1 MTNAWRG
8 EIEEPGA
15 ESLTVHTIRAGWHGD
30 TQGGDYIPAKA
41 SAWTRSAALSMSAVS
56 PHDVRPHLLALARW
70 ELTGAIEPCL
80 SYGRAYLRAWCS
92 RKRQRPRPAV
102 IEAVALDALTLVF
115 WGRVRKGLPT
125 IEERR
130 VELCVDKNRYSA
142 YRDLMARVYRRRLS
156 EAAGRY
162 KLIWIHHVPH
172 RVDYPGNGFSDGS
185 LWIKAHAKPGIARTL
200 IPDIQHPQSGIIN
213 GRQDFTAMTAP
224 VSRARAA

>member
-1 MTNAWRG
+1 MTQAWRG
-8 EIEEPGA
+8 ENEEPGA
-15 ESLTVHTIRAGWHGD
+15 ESLTVHTSGVGWRGD

-41 SAWTRSAALSMSAVS
+41 SAWTQSAALSVLAVS
-56 PHDVRPHLLALARW
+56 PYDVRPHLLALARW
-70 ELTGAIEPCL
+70 ELAGAIEPCL

-92 RKRQRPRPAV
+92 RKRQRPRPVV
-102 IEAVALDALTLVF
+102 IEAVALDALALVF

-172 RVDYPGNGFSDGS
+172 RVDYPGNGFSGGS
-185 LWIKAHAKPGIARTL
+185 LWIKAHAIAGPVLTL
-200 IPDIQHPQSGIIN
+200 IPAIQHPQSGIMKD
-213 GRQDFTAMTAP
+213 RQDFTAMIAP
-224 VSRARAA
+224 VSRRAA